1 MVGLTIKVL
10 VMTQLGSVEKG
21 KLGELYVFQKIIENG
36 GMPFTPIADIH
47 CIDAVI
53 RKKDGTYVDMQIKTS
68 RSEWSAGWW
77 DIWGLVPRD
86 NLFFV
91 GVMMTKAPPEV
102 WIFPSE
108 VYAQYAT
115 KITSKGYIFYRLGLD
130 SGKRKHGEELQD
142 KLRKYCCAWYL
153 LTG

>member
-1 MVGLTIKVL
+1 
-10 VMTQLGSVEKG
+10 
-21 KLGELYVFQKIIENG
+21 
-36 GMPFTPIADIH
+36 MPFLPIADIH
-47 CIDAVI
+47 GIDAIV

-68 RSEWSAGWW
+68 KAECSAGWW
-77 DIWGLVPRD
+77 DIWGLAPRG

-91 GVMMTKAPPEV
+91 GVMMTKKLPEV

-130 SGKRKHGEELQD
+130 SGKRKHGMELQE
-142 KLRKYCCAWYL
+142 KLREYRDAWYL